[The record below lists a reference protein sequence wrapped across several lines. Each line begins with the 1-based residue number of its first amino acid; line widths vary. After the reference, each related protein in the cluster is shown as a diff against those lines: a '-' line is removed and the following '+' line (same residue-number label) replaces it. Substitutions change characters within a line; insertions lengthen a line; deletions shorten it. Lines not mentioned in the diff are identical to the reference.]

1 MCLTEVILLSPTAKL
16 HSSHQQLSRTKHLEV
31 LHCALEEQCV
41 VCFTLRNIVR
51 DWFRGPQRLAN
62 SLFSARLT
70 KILIVRSSSP
80 LTERMHKYCSS
91 FLALKFS
98 ADTMETHPI
107 RCTQCARNFNVC
119 AISQVAGNSW
129 ILLQASLLTRL
140 KWVHIKKVNADNQL
154 VYEGLCQIQ
163 PAN

>member
-1 MCLTEVILLSPTAKL
+1 MVNMSNTSHQMSIRGNANKRSLTELRQLYFNLARCLTKAILLSPNAKL
-16 HSSHQQLSRTKHLEV
+16 HLSHQQVSRTKHLEV
-31 LHCALEEQCV
+31 PHCALEEQCV

-107 RCTQCARNFNVC
+107 RCTQCTRNF
-119 AISQVAGNSW
+119 S
-129 ILLQASLLTRL
+129 ILTY
-140 KWVHIKKVNADNQL
+140 V
-154 VYEGLCQIQ
+154 
-163 PAN
+163 P